1 MMANLI
7 AKVSVMDCQNGES
20 CLLKKSPKQD
30 ENASV
35 QTVSLR
41 DIPLEV
47 RRKDAREPLFLIR
60 YE

>member
-1 MMANLI
+1 
-7 AKVSVMDCQNGES
+7 MDCQKGES

-47 RRKDAREPLFLIR
+47 RRKDAKEPLFLIR